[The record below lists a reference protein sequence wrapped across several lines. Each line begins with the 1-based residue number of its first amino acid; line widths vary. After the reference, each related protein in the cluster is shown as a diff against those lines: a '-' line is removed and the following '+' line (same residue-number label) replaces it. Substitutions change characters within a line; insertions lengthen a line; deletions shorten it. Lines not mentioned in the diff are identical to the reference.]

1 MNWGQLI
8 KLGKRATEIG
18 VERLLTAA
26 SIVEEL
32 SRGAID
38 RYNRFAEHAPVPL
51 PKVPQGHATESK
63 ESRPWSETTSSA
75 PVTPSRPSVVPAVNL
90 EEKATAAKQRETA
103 ETPKPATKL
112 TVVADEPKVER
123 LERLPANWLLE
134 KTRKEQLQVFCK
146 ERGLPYNEEDT
157 KKTLVT
163 KLVEWRVQGEK

>member
-38 RYNRFAEHAPVPL
+38 RYNRFAENAPVPL
-51 PKVPQGHATESK
+51 PKVPQGHGAESTGGR
-63 ESRPWSETTSSA
+63 SWSETAAAAET
-75 PVTPSRPSVVPAVNL
+75 TTRPSVVPAVNL
-90 EEKATAAKQRETA
+90 EEKASAAKQRAAA
-103 ETPKPATKL
+103 ETPQQPAKL
-112 TVVADEPKVER
+112 TVVPDETAAPR

-134 KTRKEQLQVFCK
+134 KTRKEQLHIYLK
-146 ERGLPYNEEDT
+146 ERGLSYNEDDI
-157 KKTLVT
+157 KKVLVA
-163 KLVEWRVQGEK
+163 KLAEWRIEGEK